1 MLTEKMKKMLGTA
14 CVLGAMLA
22 SCSQN
27 PDITNP
33 VEGQG
38 LLSLTLGAQ
47 AEFPEGRPTNRVVSE
62 TTYGNTDNYT
72 VIVTDRDGIEKLRC
86 KGSELST
93 RMPLILSMGS
103 YRVQAYYGVEYDAS
117 RDGFYVYGEAQGNI
131 KAGQKEAVE
140 VVCTPTCGRI
150 TVNFDSN
157 MKNYFSDYKVT
168 FKGTEALGS
177 KTIEWLK
184 GDTEPWYVKLKEGGE
199 TISYTIALTTKD
211 EYLNSNQQQQATKT
225 GTFVLKR
232 NAGYKMNVSASYTP
246 TNVGNGKITIT
257 IDDSTNDKPVDIEVP
272 LDWI

>member
-1 MLTEKMKKMLGTA
+1 MKEMKKMLGAA

-22 SCSQN
+22 SCSQT
-27 PDITNP
+27 PDIDNP

-38 LLSLTLGAQ
+38 LLSLTLGTQ
-47 AEFPEGRPTNRVVSE
+47 TEFSEERPLNRAVSE
-62 TTYGNTDNYT
+62 TAFANTDNYT

-93 RMPLILSMGS
+93 RMPLILSMGG

-117 RDGFYVYGEAQGNI
+117 RDGFYVFGEAQGNI

-177 KTIEWLK
+177 KPIEWLK
-184 GDTEPWYVKLKEGGE
+184 GDTEPWYVKLREGGE